1 MRIDVYSHG
10 YTVRGLSINTRAA
23 AAKLCRF
30 LGHFELTPNEAGR
43 YEQKLT
49 AVYAGAFGNRE
60 QFCFHRA
67 TLDKFLAIVRDCAP
81 EVKPEI
87 IEHDVYESVEVDIQL
102 KDLREPRWGQPGAI
116 EYGVADGPT
125 KMICLG
131 PGRGKTFVFN
141 RITFH
146 TQRRSCMIIRAQYVD
161 KWIEDIKAAHE
172 ATDDDIL
179 VIRGSKALAQMM
191 LAAEKGDIT
200 AKYILISNSTYRN
213 YLSLYE
219 HSNGAIKNH
228 GFPFAPQE
236 LMGALGV
243 EILGIDEVHQD
254 FHFNHRCI
262 IYNHVAKIVCL
273 SGTLDPDNA
282 FKDEVVR
289 LTFPVKDRYVE
300 PPPPPY
306 IEAAALQ
313 YKLRNPNQLKWKN
326 RGRPDYSQAAFEN
339 SLIKNKKALEN
350 YVNMLVDITRIEYL
364 KVYKPGRK
372 ALVFCATKLMCTIV
386 SKAMQKA
393 FPDKVVKRYIGEDP
407 LIHTREGEIIV
418 STTKSCGTAIDIPG
432 LATSIM
438 SEAVNDTQANLQH
451 IKRLREPAPGPDY
464 FTPKFLY
471 MLCID
476 IPQHMNYHKR
486 KMEIFRNEVKSHQL
500 LITDYII

>member
-1 MRIDVYSHG
+1 M
-10 YTVRGLSINTRAA
+10 
-23 AAKLCRF
+23 
-30 LGHFELTPNEAGR
+30 GR

-60 QFCFHRA
+60 QFCFHKA
-67 TLDKFLAIVRDCAP
+67 TLGRFQSILRELAP

-87 IEHDVYESVEVDIQL
+87 VEHDVYESVEVEMPL

-116 EYGVADGPT
+116 AYAIAEGQT

-141 RITFH
+141 RAIHFIG
-146 TQRRSCMIIRAQYVD
+146 RRTCMIIRAQYVD
-161 KWIEDIKAAHE
+161 KWIDDIKEAHE

-179 VIRGSKALAQMM
+179 VIRGSKALSAMM
-191 LAAEKGDIT
+191 LAAQRGEIT

-213 YLSLYE
+213 YLTLYE
-219 HSNGAIKNH
+219 HSNGAISNH
-228 GFPFAPQE
+228 GFPFSPQE

-243 EILGIDEVHQD
+243 EVLGIDEVHQD

-262 IYNHVAKIVCL
+262 IYNHVAKIICL

-306 IEAAALQ
+306 IDAVALQ
-313 YKLRNPNQLKWKN
+313 YKLKNPMSLKWKN
-326 RGRPDYSQAAFEN
+326 RGRPDYSQNAFEK
-339 SLIKNKKALEN
+339 SIIKNRKALEN
-350 YVNMLVDITRIEYL
+350 YVEMLVDIVRVEYIPI
-364 KVYKPGRK
+364 YKPGRK
-372 ALVFCATKLMCTIV
+372 VLVFCATKLMCTIV
-386 SKAMQKA
+386 SKAMSKA
-393 FPDKVVKRYIGEDP
+393 FPDKVVRRYIGEDP
-407 LIHTREGEIIV
+407 LLHTKEGEIIV

-432 LATSIM
+432 LATSVM

-451 IKRLREPAPGPDY
+451 IKRLREPAKGPDY

-471 MLCID
+471 LLCVD
-476 IPQHMNYHKR
+476 IPQHMNYHRR
-486 KMEIFRNEVKSHQL
+486 KMDIFRNEVKSHQL
-500 LITDYII
+500 LITDYVI